1 MKKSKFLKKSLAM
14 LLALML
20 VVAMIPLS
28 ASAAAPVMRQ
38 VDVTAGGQVVQLVP
52 GEGANTLEGEIS
64 NLSQNITLTVLAGD
78 GNLVYYTN
86 KATSATSDTL
96 ATESQRGEW
105 EFTIFAADVAE
116 YEDENGDIVIDFSVA
131 DADKPATRI
140 DHTVVLTPVD
150 VETTTEIERFTINN
164 VNNQNVQLGE
174 TVIGA
179 EHIYFT
185 VPYDAAEI
193 DGAQFRI
200 RELEMASATATV
212 SFSHNGSLD
221 YYYTTEAATDK
232 IVTDGNPSIMIQDE
246 DVMTIT
252 NNGSTKKYTLH
263 ITPASGFTSFTTE
276 EGLDAVMFTDTGDIA
291 VLLPYGYSWGKD
303 TISVTPVFDLDYD
316 RATASWTSGTPI
328 TVDTDDVIVGG
339 DTGTTFETYLE
350 QKDRDEDENDAV
362 SWTFRK
368 NTEPL
373 NQSFNTFVRQIPAE
387 AKASTVEITYSENA
401 SREYNVYFFEPY
413 YNQAAEI
420 TELTI
425 GSETAVIDEANK
437 TIDIT
442 LPMGTD
448 VSDLNNGDSYVEVA
462 MVASNGATV
471 DIPMQNVSFTEPTPA
486 RARYAAFDTDDV
498 INATNSVQIRVVSED
513 GLTEEFY
520 TLNVSVSDEFVK
532 PALTD
537 ISIQSPD
544 GVTIDG
550 EITTDKNNINVV
562 NFEVPYEVYNRGELN
577 DWKLFYTKTIGSTIS
592 YEDADGDNE
601 ALPKS
606 GAEIGDAPYI
616 PDPNATELTATP
628 IDLHVSGQELSA
640 QATSYTIMITRA
652 AAQTTSTLSEFSLV
666 GVPDFANRNPDLHE
680 DTADVDSRFVYDAT
694 IKTEGDDEIIE
705 VKVPWSVYAQW
716 KLDETFE
723 ALATAAEGANAKVFF
738 VSGNGDLVLELNPD
752 GAPSVKDD
760 VRNQIVLNN
769 NWTLY
774 HGAKIIVMS
783 EQLWV
788 NLQNVDTN
796 GDGVGDTDIFVEEQN
811 APNDGMK
818 YLSMANWNTYS
829 TRSDMGNFTEY
840 TLEIVQDTAGTN
852 NELKDLKLVDG
863 TGWTAPLSII
873 TRGEAGRIEGSVPYA
888 LTSDI
893 TDRKTWNPV
902 YLEYN
907 TSPYAFVLGVENVN
921 DTEPSYIEYGTGTWP
936 NNVSRPWYDDNEDN
950 YKVPTSGTEK
960 NGVFVDMADYLAL
973 YDNNYDLALAH
984 YFTDG
989 NPFFLIDRNGDVYIY
1004 NGTDDGNNDP
1014 TDDVLT
1020 LNQALEENRIAV
1032 AAEDGTPY
1040 TQYVI
1045 DLDVDPANN
1054 GTEVTSFY
1062 FEEYP
1067 TRKGVID
1074 DTNKTITVTLPY
1086 GTEYTYLT
1094 PNYTVSEGAI
1104 VIIDDPELQGKPL
1117 FPGYTD
1123 VNFSTSRKMTVIAEN
1138 ESDSTEYTI
1147 RVQIEERFSDVAPG
1161 AWYYDNVMDAVA
1173 NEYVSGYPED
1183 GTFKPGNSVTRAE
1196 FASMIA
1202 KAMGYDDSLAGETRF
1217 KDVAADQWYAGAIT
1231 FCADN
1236 GIISGYD
1243 DGTFQPGKTISR
1255 QEVASILKNAFNLT
1269 GNSGEKFPD
1278 DSAIAGWAKE
1288 NVYAVKHSGLMKGY
1302 EEDGTFRPNGLMTRA
1317 EAASILMNANRAGLI
1332 K

>member
-64 NLSQNITLTVLAGD
+64 NLSQNIELTVLAGD

-263 ITPASGFTSFTTE
+263 ITPASGFTSFTTK

-291 VLLPYGYSWGKD
+291 VLLPYGYSWDKD
-303 TISVTPVFDLDYD
+303 TISVTPVFDLDHD

-328 TVDTDDVIVGG
+328 TVDTADVIVGG

-350 QKDRDEDENDAV
+350 QKDRDEDDAV

-448 VSDLNNGDSYVEVA
+448 VSDLNNGASYVDVD
-462 MVASNGATV
+462 MTASNGATV
-471 DIPMQNVSFTEPTPA
+471 DIPLQDVSFTEDTGA
-486 RARYAAFDTDDV
+486 RAQYAAFDTDDV

-592 YEDADGDNE
+592 YEAANGNNV

-606 GAEIGDAPYI
+606 GAEIENAPYI

-738 VSGNGDLVLELNPD
+738 VSGNGDWVVELNPD
-752 GAPSVKDD
+752 GAPSVKED

-774 HGAKIIVMS
+774 HGAKVIVMS

-788 NLQNVDTN
+788 NLQNADTN
-796 GDGVGDTDIFVEEQN
+796 NDGIGDTNLFTTEQN
-811 APNDGMK
+811 DPNKGLK
-818 YLSMANWNTYS
+818 YLSSQSWNTWS
-829 TRSDMGNFTEY
+829 AESDMGNFTEY

-921 DTEPSYIEYGTGTWP
+921 ATEPSYIDYSST
-936 NNVSRPWYDDNEDN
+936 SKPWYDDDAAN
-950 YKVPTSGTEK
+950 YQVPTSGTDK

-1104 VIIDDPELQGKPL
+1104 VTIDDPELQGKPL

-1123 VNFSTSRKMTVIAEN
+1123 VNFSTSRKMTVLAEN

-1147 RVQIEERFSDVAPG
+1147 RVQIEERFSDVSPDD
-1161 AWYYDNVMDAVA
+1161 WFYDNVMGAAA
-1173 NEYVSGYPED
+1173 NGYISGMGD
-1183 GTFKPGNSVTRAE
+1183 GTFNPKGATTRAQ

-1217 KDVAADQWYAGAIT
+1217 KDVPADQWYAGAIT
-1231 FCADN
+1231 YCFDN
-1236 GIISGYD
+1236 DIISGYD
-1243 DGTFQPGKTISR
+1243 DGTFQPDKTITR
-1255 QEVASILKNAFNLT
+1255 QEAASILKNAFNLT

-1288 NVYAVKHSGLMKGY
+1288 NVYAVKHSGLMKG
-1302 EEDGTFRPNGLMTRA
+1302 DADTGNFRPTSTIIRA

>member
-52 GEGANTLEGEIS
+52 GEGANTREGEIS
-64 NLSQNITLTVLAGD
+64 NLSQNITLTVLAGKD
-78 GNLVYYTN
+78 NVVYYTN
-86 KATSATSDTL
+86 KATSATSDTR
-96 ATESQRGEW
+96 ATPHANGTW
-105 EFTIFAADVAE
+105 TIEIGAADVAE
-116 YEDENGDIVIDFSVA
+116 YEDDNGDIVINFSVA

-164 VNNQNVQLGE
+164 VNNENVQLGE

-179 EHIYFT
+179 EDIYFT

-193 DGAQFRI
+193 DDAEFRI

-212 SFSHNGSLD
+212 TIENENLD
-221 YYYTTEAATDK
+221 YYYTTEANANK
-232 IVTDGNPSIMIQDE
+232 IVTDGVPNVSIHDGDI
-246 DVMTIT
+246 MTVE
-252 NNGSTKKYTLH
+252 NNGNVDTYEIH
-263 ITPASGFTSFTTE
+263 IDPAAGFTSFTTK

-291 VLLPYGYSWGKD
+291 VLLPYGYSWDKD

-328 TVDTDDVIVGG
+328 TVDTDDVI
-339 DTGTTFETYLE
+339 TSNTFETFLE
-350 QKDRDEDENDAV
+350 QETEWYNEDDDAADAR
-362 SWTFRK
+362 SWEFRK
-368 NTEPL
+368 NTDPL
-373 NQSFNTFVRQIPAE
+373 NKTFADFVRFNVDDSN
-387 AKASTVEITYSENA
+387 ASPVEITYSEDA
-401 SREYNVYFFEPY
+401 SRTYNVYFFEPY

-442 LPMGTD
+442 MPMGT
-448 VSDLNNGDSYVEVA
+448 N
-462 MVASNGATV
+462 VASLNAANVSTV
-471 DIPMQNVSFTEPTPA
+471 DVDLRASNNAQISVPMQSAVSIAEVGDGNNDRKSVVDYDMTG
-486 RARYAAFDTDDV
+486 V
-498 INATNSVQIRVVSED
+498 LNGTNSVQIRVISQD

-520 TLNVSVSDEFVK
+520 TLNVEVSDEFVK

-544 GVTIDG
+544 GSVSIDG
-550 EITTDKNNINVV
+550 KITTDKNNINVV
-562 NFEVPYEVYNRGELN
+562 NFEVPYEVYNRDQLN
-577 DWKLFYTKTIGSTIS
+577 GWKLFYTKTIGSTIS
-592 YEDADGDNE
+592 YEDIDGENV

-606 GAEIGDAPYI
+606 GAVIGTAPYV

-652 AAQTTSTLSEFSLV
+652 TAEKISTLEKFDLY
-666 GVPDFANRNPDLHE
+666 GVPDFTAADPDLK
-680 DTADVDSRFVYDAT
+680 DTADVGTRFQYAGTVDQDKQT
-694 IKTEGDDEIIE
+694 ID
-705 VKVPWSVYAQW
+705 VKIPWSVYAQW
-716 KLDETFE
+716 DANEFFTSILE
-723 ALATAAEGANAKVFF
+723 ATKTSEGEEANVKVYFRAYNSNWLIPLTEKGVNYATNVIKGGAKAVNAVTGTDKNWVLYDNAEIYVLSEQMWVDLVAAGDVYDFSEANNPEEGFIYYRATATPAGMRYWNQ
-738 VSGNGDLVLELNPD
+738 VSGGDNR
-752 GAPSVKDD
+752 G
-760 VRNQIVLNN
+760 
-769 NWTLY
+769 LY
-774 HGAKIIVMS
+774 TI
-783 EQLWV
+783 
-788 NLQNVDTN
+788 
-796 GDGVGDTDIFVEEQN
+796 
-811 APNDGMK
+811 
-818 YLSMANWNTYS
+818 
-829 TRSDMGNFTEY
+829 Y
-840 TLEIVQDTAGTN
+840 TLDIIQDDPKTD
-852 NELKDLKLVDG
+852 NELKDLRLVDG
-863 TGWTAPLSII
+863 TGWTAPLTID
-873 TRGEAGRIEGSVPYA
+873 TRSGAGRIEGEIPYA

-893 TDRKTWNPV
+893 HDSKTWNPV

-907 TSPYAFVLGVENVN
+907 TSPYAFVLGVDDANQPEVAVDDNGIP
-921 DTEPSYIEYGTGTWP
+921 TAGTG
-936 NNVSRPWYDDNEDN
+936 R
-950 YKVPTSGTEK
+950 
-960 NGVFVDMADYLAL
+960 NGVFIDMADYLAL
-973 YDNNYDLALAH
+973 YDNNYDLAVAR

-989 NPFFLIDRNGDVYIY
+989 NPYFLIDRNGDVYIY
-1004 NGTDDGNNDP
+1004 NNGI
-1014 TDDVLT
+1014 
-1020 LNQALEENRIAV
+1020 ENPVEMNMLAV
-1032 AAEDGTPY
+1032 SSEAPKSEQGKY
-1040 TQYVI
+1040 QKYVI
-1045 DLDVDPANN
+1045 DLDVKAANN

-1104 VIIDDPELQGKPL
+1104 VTIDDPELQGKPL

-1147 RVQIEERFSDVAPG
+1147 RVQIEEQFSDVSPDD
-1161 AWYYDNVMDAVA
+1161 WFYDNVMDAAA
-1173 NEYVSGYPED
+1173 NGYVSGMGD
-1183 GTFKPGNSVTRAE
+1183 GTFNPKGATTRAQ

-1217 KDVAADQWYAGAIT
+1217 KDVPADQWYAGAIT
-1231 FCADN
+1231 YCFDN
-1236 GIISGYD
+1236 DIISGYD
-1243 DGTFQPGKTISR
+1243 DGTFQPDKTITR
-1255 QEVASILKNAFNLT
+1255 QEAASILKNAFNLT

-1288 NVYAVKHSGLMKGY
+1288 NVYAVKHSGLMKG
-1302 EEDGTFRPNGLMTRA
+1302 DADTGNFRPTSTIIRA

>member
-1 MKKSKFLKKSLAM
+1 M
-14 LLALML
+14 
-20 VVAMIPLS
+20 
-28 ASAAAPVMRQ
+28 
-38 VDVTAGGQVVQLVP
+38 
-52 GEGANTLEGEIS
+52 
-64 NLSQNITLTVLAGD
+64 
-78 GNLVYYTN
+78 
-86 KATSATSDTL
+86 DT
-96 ATESQRGEW
+96 
-105 EFTIFAADVAE
+105 
-116 YEDENGDIVIDFSVA
+116 
-131 DADKPATRI
+131 P
-140 DHTVVLTPVD
+140 
-150 VETTTEIERFTINN
+150 
-164 VNNQNVQLGE
+164 
-174 TVIGA
+174 
-179 EHIYFT
+179 
-185 VPYDAAEI
+185 
-193 DGAQFRI
+193 
-200 RELEMASATATV
+200 
-212 SFSHNGSLD
+212 
-221 YYYTTEAATDK
+221 
-232 IVTDGNPSIMIQDE
+232 
-246 DVMTIT
+246 
-252 NNGSTKKYTLH
+252 
-263 ITPASGFTSFTTE
+263 
-276 EGLDAVMFTDTGDIA
+276 
-291 VLLPYGYSWGKD
+291 
-303 TISVTPVFDLDYD
+303 
-316 RATASWTSGTPI
+316 
-328 TVDTDDVIVGG
+328 DVI
-339 DTGTTFETYLE
+339 TSNTFETFLE
-350 QKDRDEDENDAV
+350 QETEWYNKNNDAADAR
-362 SWTFRK
+362 SWEFRK
-368 NTEPL
+368 NTDPL
-373 NQSFNTFVRQIPAE
+373 NKTFADFVRYNVDAS
-387 AKASTVEITYSENA
+387 KASQVEITYSENA
-401 SREYNVYFFEPY
+401 SRTYNVYFFEPY
-413 YNQAAEI
+413 KNQAAEI

-442 LPMGTD
+442 LPMGT
-448 VSDLNNGDSYVEVA
+448 N
-462 MVASNGATV
+462 VASLNAANVSTV
-471 DIPMQNVSFTEPTPA
+471 DVDLRASNNAQISVPMQSAVSIAEVGDGNNDRKSVVDYDMTG
-486 RARYAAFDTDDV
+486 V
-498 INATNSVQIRVVSED
+498 LNGTNSVQIRVISQD

-520 TLNVSVSDEFVK
+520 TLNVEVSDEFVK

-544 GVTIDG
+544 GSVSIDG

-592 YEDADGDNE
+592 YEDADGDNV

-606 GAEIGDAPYI
+606 GAVIGTAPYV

-628 IDLHVSGQELSA
+628 IDLHVAGQELSA

-666 GVPDFANRNPDLHE
+666 GVPDFANYDDDAAGNDYH
-680 DTADVDSRFVYDAT
+680 DTADIDGRFVYDAT

-716 KLDETFE
+716 ELDETFE

-738 VSGNGDLVLELNPD
+738 VSGNGQHIVELDPD

-760 VRNQIVLNN
+760 VGNQIVQNN

-788 NLQNVDTN
+788 NLQNADTDNN
-796 GDGVGDTDIFVEEQN
+796 GIGDT
-811 APNDGMK
+811 
-818 YLSMANWNTYS
+818 YLYDNPPASELKWMGIAKWNTWS
-829 TRSDMGNFTEY
+829 AESDMGNFTEY
-840 TLEIVQDTAGTN
+840 KLEIVQDTAGTN

-893 TDRKTWNPV
+893 TDPKTWNPV

-907 TSPYAFVLGVENVN
+907 TSPYAFVLGVEDVN
-921 DTEPSYIEYGTGTWP
+921 DTEPSYIEYGTWP
-936 NNVSRPWYDDNEDN
+936 NNMSRPWFDDNEDN
-950 YKVPTSGTEK
+950 YKVPTSGTDK

-1004 NGTDDGNNDP
+1004 NGMDDNNDDP

-1067 TRKGVID
+1067 TRNGVID

-1147 RVQIEERFSDVAPG
+1147 RVQIEEQFSDVSPDD
-1161 AWYYDNVMDAVA
+1161 WFYDNVMGAAA
-1173 NEYVSGYPED
+1173 NGYISGMGD
-1183 GTFKPGNSVTRAE
+1183 GTFNPKGATTRAQ

-1217 KDVAADQWYAGAIT
+1217 KDVPADQWYAGAIT
-1231 FCADN
+1231 YCFDN
-1236 GIISGYD
+1236 DIISGYD
-1243 DGTFQPGKTISR
+1243 DGTFQPDKTITR
-1255 QEVASILKNAFNLT
+1255 QEAASILKNAFNLT

-1288 NVYAVKHSGLMKGY
+1288 NVYAVKHSGLMKG
-1302 EEDGTFRPNGLMTRA
+1302 DADTGNFRPTSTIIRA

>member
-263 ITPASGFTSFTTE
+263 ITPASGFTSFTTK

-448 VSDLNNGDSYVEVA
+448 VSDLNNGASYVEVA
-462 MVASNGATV
+462 MVASNGASV
-471 DIPMQNVSFTEPTPA
+471 DIPMQDVSFTETTDP
-486 RARYAAFDTDDV
+486 RARYAEFDTTASE

-544 GVTIDG
+544 GSVTIDG

-592 YEDADGDNE
+592 YEDADGNNE

-606 GAEIGDAPYI
+606 GAEIGIAPYI

-628 IDLHVSGQELSA
+628 IDLHVAGQELSA

-738 VSGNGDLVLELNPD
+738 VSGNGDLVVELNPD

-760 VRNQIVLNN
+760 VRNLIVLDN

-774 HGAKIIVMS
+774 HGAKVIVMS

-788 NLQNVDTN
+788 NLQNADTN
-796 GDGVGDTDIFVEEQN
+796 NDGIGDTNLFTTEQN
-811 APNDGMK
+811 DPNKGLK
-818 YLSMANWNTYS
+818 YLSSQSWNTWS
-829 TRSDMGNFTEY
+829 AESDMGNFTEY

-893 TDRKTWNPV
+893 DDPKTWNPV

-907 TSPYAFVLGVENVN
+907 TSPYAFVLGVEDVN
-921 DTEPSYIEYGTGTWP
+921 DTEPSYIEYGTWP
-936 NNVSRPWYDDNEDN
+936 NKMSRPWFDDNEDN
-950 YKVPTSGTEK
+950 YKVPTSGTDK

-1004 NGTDDGNNDP
+1004 NGMDDNNDDP

-1067 TRKGVID
+1067 TRNGVID

-1104 VIIDDPELQGKPL
+1104 VTIDDPELQGKPL

-1123 VNFSTSRKMTVIAEN
+1123 VNFSTSRKMTVLAEN

-1147 RVQIEERFSDVAPG
+1147 RVQIEERFSDVSPDD
-1161 AWYYDNVMDAVA
+1161 WFYDNVMGAAA
-1173 NEYVSGYPED
+1173 NGYISGMGD
-1183 GTFKPGNSVTRAE
+1183 GTFNPKGATTRAQ

-1217 KDVAADQWYAGAIT
+1217 KDVPADQWYAGAIT
-1231 FCADN
+1231 YCFDN
-1236 GIISGYD
+1236 DIISGYD
-1243 DGTFQPGKTISR
+1243 DGTFQPDKTITR
-1255 QEVASILKNAFNLT
+1255 QEAASILKNAFNLT

-1288 NVYAVKHSGLMKGY
+1288 NVYAVKHSGLMKG
-1302 EEDGTFRPNGLMTRA
+1302 DADTGNFRPTSTIIRA

>member
-64 NLSQNITLTVLAGD
+64 NLSQNIELTVLAGD

-140 DHTVVLTPVD
+140 DHTVILTPVD

-179 EHIYFT
+179 EDIYFT

-193 DGAQFRI
+193 NGAQFRI

-212 SFSHNGSLD
+212 SFSRNGSLD

-263 ITPASGFTSFTTE
+263 ITPASGFTSFTTK

-291 VLLPYGYSWGKD
+291 VLLPYGYSWDKA

-316 RATASWTSGTPI
+316 SATATWTSGTPI
-328 TVDTDDVIVGG
+328 TVDTLDVI
-339 DTGTTFETYLE
+339 TSNTFETFLE
-350 QKDRDEDENDAV
+350 QETEWYNKDNDAADAR
-362 SWTFRK
+362 SWEFRK
-368 NTEPL
+368 NTDPL
-373 NQSFNTFVRQIPAE
+373 NKTFADFVRYNVDAS
-387 AKASTVEITYSENA
+387 KASQVEITYSENA
-401 SREYNVYFFEPY
+401 SRTYNVYFFEPY
-413 YNQAAEI
+413 KNQAAEI

-448 VSDLNNGDSYVEVA
+448 VSDLNNGASYVDVA

-471 DIPMQNVSFTEPTPA
+471 DIPMQNVSFTETTDP
-486 RARYAAFDTDDV
+486 RAQYAKFDTDSG

-592 YEDADGDNE
+592 YEDVNGNNE

-606 GAEIGDAPYI
+606 GAEIGNAPYI

-716 KLDETFE
+716 ELDETFE

-738 VSGNGDLVLELNPD
+738 VSGNGDWVVELNPD

-760 VRNQIVLNN
+760 VGNQIVLNN

-774 HGAKIIVMS
+774 HGAKVIVMS

-788 NLQNVDTN
+788 NLQNADTN
-796 GDGVGDTDIFVEEQN
+796 NDGIGDTNLFTTEQN
-811 APNDGMK
+811 DPNKGLK
-818 YLSMANWNTYS
+818 YLSSQSWNTWS
-829 TRSDMGNFTEY
+829 AESDMGNFTEY
-840 TLEIVQDTAGTN
+840 TLEIVQDTAGSE
-852 NELKDLKLVDG
+852 NELSDLRLVDG

-893 TDRKTWNPV
+893 DDPKTWNPV

-907 TSPYAFVLGVENVN
+907 TSPYAFVLGVEDV
-921 DTEPSYIEYGTGTWP
+921 DATEPSYIEYGTWP
-936 NNVSRPWYDDNEDN
+936 NNMSRPWYDDNEDN
-950 YKVPTSGTEK
+950 YKVPTSGTDK

-973 YDNNYDLALAH
+973 YDNNYDLALGH

-1004 NGTDDGNNDP
+1004 NGMDDNNDDP

-1067 TRKGVID
+1067 TRNGVID

-1161 AWYYDNVMDAVA
+1161 AWYYDNVMDAAA
-1173 NEYVSGYPED
+1173 NEYVSGYED

>member
-64 NLSQNITLTVLAGD
+64 NLSQDIELTVLAGT
-78 GNLVYYTN
+78 GNVVYYTN
-86 KATSATSDTL
+86 KATSATSDTR
-96 ATESQRGEW
+96 ATANANGTW
-105 EFTIFAADVAE
+105 TIEIDTADVAE
-116 YEDENGDIVIDFSVA
+116 YEDDNGDIVINFSVA

-179 EHIYFT
+179 EDIYFT

-193 DGAQFRI
+193 AGAQFRI

-212 SFSHNGSLD
+212 SFSRGDSVD
-221 YYYTTEAATDK
+221 YYYTTEATTNK
-232 IVTDGNPSIMIQDE
+232 IVTDGNPVVNIQDG

-252 NNGSTKKYTLH
+252 NNGSTKEYTLH

-291 VLLPYGYSWGKD
+291 VLLPYGYSWDKD

-328 TVDTDDVIVGG
+328 TVDTDDVI
-339 DTGTTFETYLE
+339 TSSTFETFLE
-350 QKDRDEDENDAV
+350 QETEWYNKDDDAADAR
-362 SWTFRK
+362 SWEFRK
-368 NTEPL
+368 NTDPL
-373 NQSFNTFVRQIPAE
+373 NKTFADFVRYSVDAR
-387 AKASTVEITYSENA
+387 KASPVEITYSEKA
-401 SREYNVYFFEPY
+401 SRTYNVYFFEPFE
-413 YNQAAEI
+413 NQAAEI

-448 VSDLNNGDSYVEVA
+448 VSDLNNGASYVDVD

-471 DIPMQNVSFTEPTPA
+471 DIPMQNVSFTETTDP
-486 RARYAAFDTDDV
+486 RARYAEFDTASG

-592 YEDADGDNE
+592 YEDNGNNV

-606 GAEIGDAPYI
+606 GAEIGNAPYI

-666 GVPDFANRNPDLHE
+666 GVPDFANYDDDAAGNDYH
-680 DTADVDSRFVYDAT
+680 DTADIDGRFVYDAT

-716 KLDETFE
+716 ELDETFE

-738 VSGNGDLVLELNPD
+738 VSGNGQHIVELDPD

-760 VRNQIVLNN
+760 VGNQIVQNN

-788 NLQNVDTN
+788 NLQNADTDNN
-796 GDGVGDTDIFVEEQN
+796 GIGDT
-811 APNDGMK
+811 
-818 YLSMANWNTYS
+818 YLYDNPPASELKWMGIAKWNTWS
-829 TRSDMGNFTEY
+829 AESDMGNFTEY
-840 TLEIVQDTAGTN
+840 KLEIVQDTAGTN

-893 TDRKTWNPV
+893 TDPKTWNPV

-907 TSPYAFVLGVENVN
+907 TSPYAFVLGVEDVN
-921 DTEPSYIEYGTGTWP
+921 DTEPSYIEYGTWP
-936 NNVSRPWYDDNEDN
+936 NNMSRPWFDDNEDN
-950 YKVPTSGTEK
+950 YKVPTSGTDK

-1004 NGTDDGNNDP
+1004 NGMDDNNDDP

-1067 TRKGVID
+1067 TRNGVID

-1161 AWYYDNVMDAVA
+1161 AWYYDNVMDAAA
-1173 NEYVSGYPED
+1173 NGYVSGYGD
-1183 GTFKPGNSVTRAE
+1183 GTFGPTRSITRAE
-1196 FASMIA
+1196 FAAMIA

-1217 KDVAADQWYAGAIT
+1217 KDVPADQWYAGVIT
-1231 FCADN
+1231 YCFDN
-1236 GIISGYD
+1236 DIISGYD
-1243 DGTFQPGKTISR
+1243 DGTFQPEKTITR
-1255 QEVASILKNAFNLT
+1255 QEAASILKNAFNLT

-1288 NVYAVKHSGLMKGY
+1288 NVYAVKHSGLMKGDA
-1302 EEDGTFRPNGLMTRA
+1302 DGNFRPTDTMTRA
-1317 EAASILMNANRAGLI
+1317 EAASIFMNANRAGLI

>member
-52 GEGANTLEGEIS
+52 GEGANTREGEIS
-64 NLSQNITLTVLAGD
+64 NLSQNITLTVLAGKD
-78 GNLVYYTN
+78 NVVYYTN
-86 KATSATSDTL
+86 KATSATSDTR
-96 ATESQRGEW
+96 ATPHANGTW
-105 EFTIFAADVAE
+105 TIEIGAADVAE
-116 YEDENGDIVIDFSVA
+116 YEDDNGDIVINFSVA

-164 VNNQNVQLGE
+164 VNNENVQLGE

-179 EHIYFT
+179 EDIYFT

-193 DGAQFRI
+193 DDAEFRI

-212 SFSHNGSLD
+212 TIENENLD
-221 YYYTTEAATDK
+221 YYYTTEANANK
-232 IVTDGNPSIMIQDE
+232 IVTDGVPNVSIHDGDI
-246 DVMTIT
+246 MTVE
-252 NNGSTKKYTLH
+252 NNGNVDTYEIH
-263 ITPASGFTSFTTE
+263 IDPAAGFTSFTTK

-328 TVDTDDVIVGG
+328 TVATDDVI
-339 DTGTTFETYLE
+339 TSNTFETFLE
-350 QKDRDEDENDAV
+350 QETEWYNKDNDAADAR
-362 SWTFRK
+362 SWEFRK
-368 NTEPL
+368 NTDPL
-373 NQSFNTFVRQIPAE
+373 NKTFADFVRYNVA
-387 AKASTVEITYSENA
+387 ASNASPVEITYSEDA
-401 SREYNVYFFEPY
+401 SRTYNVYFFEPY
-413 YNQAAEI
+413 KNQAAEI

-448 VSDLNNGDSYVEVA
+448 VSDLNNGASYVEVA
-462 MVASNGATV
+462 MVASNGASV
-471 DIPMQNVSFTEPTPA
+471 DIPMQDVSFTETTDP
-486 RARYAAFDTDDV
+486 RARYAEFDTTASE

-513 GLTEEFY
+513 RLTEEFY

-550 EITTDKNNINVV
+550 KITTDKNNINVV
-562 NFEVPYEVYNRGELN
+562 NFEVPYEVYDRGELN

-592 YEDADGDNE
+592 YEDADGDNV

-606 GAEIGDAPYI
+606 GAVIGTAPYV

-628 IDLHVSGQELSA
+628 IDLHVAGQELSA

-652 AAQTTSTLSEFSLV
+652 TAEKISTLEKFDLY
-666 GVPDFANRNPDLHE
+666 GVPDFTAADPDLK
-680 DTADVDSRFVYDAT
+680 DTADVGTRFQYAGTVDQDKQT
-694 IKTEGDDEIIE
+694 VE

-716 KLDETFE
+716 DANEFFNVIAE
-723 ALATAAEGANAKVFF
+723 ATKNEDGESSNARIFLK
-738 VSGNGDLVLELNPD
+738 SGNIDQQHGGGVYTAVINAGNDGETEVIKGGASDSNVDSYDADELWRLYD
-752 GAPSVKDD
+752 GAEV
-760 VRNQIVLNN
+760 
-769 NWTLY
+769 
-774 HGAKIIVMS
+774 IVMS
-783 EQLWV
+783 EELWV
-788 NLQNVDTN
+788 NLKEA
-796 GDGVGDTDIFVEEQN
+796 GLF
-811 APNDGMK
+811 
-818 YLSMANWNTYS
+818 
-829 TRSDMGNFTEY
+829 
-840 TLEIVQDTAGTN
+840 DTAGKDHPHAGYDYITFN
-852 NELKDLKLVDG
+852 EFYQFIQQNEENAGNYTTYTLNIEQDDPKTDNELKDLRLVDG
-863 TGWTAPLSII
+863 TGWTAPLTID
-873 TRGEAGRIEGSVPYA
+873 TRSGAARIEGSIPYA

-907 TSPYAFVLGVENVN
+907 TSPYAFVLGVDRAGQTQVEV
-921 DTEPSYIEYGTGTWP
+921 
-936 NNVSRPWYDDNEDN
+936 DDNGI
-950 YKVPTSGTEK
+950 PTAGEGR
-960 NGVFVDMADYLAL
+960 NGVFIDMADYLAL
-973 YDNNYDLALAH
+973 YDNNYDLAVAR

-989 NPFFLIDRNGDVYIY
+989 NPYFLIDRNGDVHIY
-1004 NGTDDGNNDP
+1004 NNDTETP
-1014 TDDVLT
+1014 VEMNML
-1020 LNQALEENRIAV
+1020 AV
-1032 AAEDGTPY
+1032 SSEAPKSEKGKY
-1040 TQYVI
+1040 QKYVI
-1045 DLDVDPANN
+1045 DLDVKAANN

-1062 FEEYP
+1062 FKEYP
-1067 TRKGVID
+1067 TRNGVID

-1094 PNYTVSEGAI
+1094 PNYTVSEGA
-1104 VIIDDPELQGKPL
+1104 VVTIDDPELQGKPL

-1123 VNFSTSRKMTVIAEN
+1123 VNFSTSRKMTVLAEN

-1147 RVQIEERFSDVAPG
+1147 RVQIEEQFSDVAPG
-1161 AWYYDNVMDAVA
+1161 AWYYDNVMDAAA
-1173 NEYVSGYPED
+1173 NGYVSGMGD
-1183 GTFKPGNSVTRAE
+1183 GTFNPKGATTRAQ

-1217 KDVAADQWYAGAIT
+1217 KDVPADQWYAGAIT
-1231 FCADN
+1231 YCFDN
-1236 GIISGYD
+1236 DIISGYD
-1243 DGTFQPGKTISR
+1243 DGTFQPDKTITR
-1255 QEVASILKNAFNLT
+1255 QEAASILKNAFNLT

-1288 NVYAVKHSGLMKGY
+1288 NVYAVKHSGLMKG
-1302 EEDGTFRPNGLMTRA
+1302 DADTGNFRPTSTIIRA

>member
-1 MKKSKFLKKSLAM
+1 M
-14 LLALML
+14 
-20 VVAMIPLS
+20 
-28 ASAAAPVMRQ
+28 
-38 VDVTAGGQVVQLVP
+38 
-52 GEGANTLEGEIS
+52 
-64 NLSQNITLTVLAGD
+64 
-78 GNLVYYTN
+78 
-86 KATSATSDTL
+86 
-96 ATESQRGEW
+96 
-105 EFTIFAADVAE
+105 
-116 YEDENGDIVIDFSVA
+116 
-131 DADKPATRI
+131 
-140 DHTVVLTPVD
+140 
-150 VETTTEIERFTINN
+150 
-164 VNNQNVQLGE
+164 
-174 TVIGA
+174 
-179 EHIYFT
+179 
-185 VPYDAAEI
+185 
-193 DGAQFRI
+193 
-200 RELEMASATATV
+200 
-212 SFSHNGSLD
+212 
-221 YYYTTEAATDK
+221 
-232 IVTDGNPSIMIQDE
+232 
-246 DVMTIT
+246 
-252 NNGSTKKYTLH
+252 
-263 ITPASGFTSFTTE
+263 
-276 EGLDAVMFTDTGDIA
+276 
-291 VLLPYGYSWGKD
+291 
-303 TISVTPVFDLDYD
+303 
-316 RATASWTSGTPI
+316 
-328 TVDTDDVIVGG
+328 
-339 DTGTTFETYLE
+339 
-350 QKDRDEDENDAV
+350 
-362 SWTFRK
+362 
-368 NTEPL
+368 
-373 NQSFNTFVRQIPAE
+373 
-387 AKASTVEITYSENA
+387 
-401 SREYNVYFFEPY
+401 
-413 YNQAAEI
+413 
-420 TELTI
+420 
-425 GSETAVIDEANK
+425 IDEANK

-448 VSDLNNGDSYVEVA
+448 VSDLNNGASYVDVD
-462 MVASNGATV
+462 MTASNGATV
-471 DIPMQNVSFTEPTPA
+471 DIPLQDVSFTEDTGA
-486 RARYAAFDTDDV
+486 RAQYAAFDTDDV

-592 YEDADGDNE
+592 YEDADGDNV

-616 PDPNATELTATP
+616 PNPNATELTATP
-628 IDLHVSGQELSA
+628 IDLHVAGQELSA

-716 KLDETFE
+716 KLNETFE

-738 VSGNGDLVLELNPD
+738 VSGNGDWVVELNPD

-788 NLQNVDTN
+788 NLQNADTN
-796 GDGVGDTDIFVEEQN
+796 NDGIGDTNLFTTEQN
-811 APNDGMK
+811 DPNKGLK
-818 YLSMANWNTYS
+818 YLSSQSWNTWS
-829 TRSDMGNFTEY
+829 AESDMGNFTEY

-907 TSPYAFVLGVENVN
+907 TSPYAFVLGVEDVN

-1014 TDDVLT
+1014 TDDVLL
-1020 LNQALEENRIAV
+1020 LN
-1032 AAEDGTPY
+1032 
-1040 TQYVI
+1040 
-1045 DLDVDPANN
+1045 
-1054 GTEVTSFY
+1054 
-1062 FEEYP
+1062 
-1067 TRKGVID
+1067 
-1074 DTNKTITVTLPY
+1074 
-1086 GTEYTYLT
+1086 
-1094 PNYTVSEGAI
+1094 
-1104 VIIDDPELQGKPL
+1104 
-1117 FPGYTD
+1117 PG
-1123 VNFSTSRKMTVIAEN
+1123 
-1138 ESDSTEYTI
+1138 
-1147 RVQIEERFSDVAPG
+1147 
-1161 AWYYDNVMDAVA
+1161 
-1173 NEYVSGYPED
+1173 SGREPHC
-1183 GTFKPGNSVTRAE
+1183 G
-1196 FASMIA
+1196 
-1202 KAMGYDDSLAGETRF
+1202 
-1217 KDVAADQWYAGAIT
+1217 
-1231 FCADN
+1231 CC
-1236 GIISGYD
+1236 
-1243 DGTFQPGKTISR
+1243 
-1255 QEVASILKNAFNLT
+1255 
-1269 GNSGEKFPD
+1269 
-1278 DSAIAGWAKE
+1278 
-1288 NVYAVKHSGLMKGY
+1288 
-1302 EEDGTFRPNGLMTRA
+1302 
-1317 EAASILMNANRAGLI
+1317 
-1332 K
+1332 

>member
-28 ASAAAPVMRQ
+28 ASAATPVMRQ

-64 NLSQNITLTVLAGD
+64 NLSQNITLTVLAGKD
-78 GNLVYYTN
+78 NVVYYTN
-86 KATSATSDTL
+86 KATSATSDTR
-96 ATESQRGEW
+96 ATASANGTW
-105 EFTIFAADVAE
+105 TIEIGAADVAE
-116 YEDENGDIVIDFSVA
+116 YEDDNGDIVIDFSVA

-140 DHTVVLTPVD
+140 DHTVILTPVD

-179 EHIYFT
+179 EDIYFT

-193 DGAQFRI
+193 DGAEFRI

-212 SFSHNGSLD
+212 SFSRNGSLD

-232 IVTDGNPSIMIQDE
+232 IVTDGNPVVNIQDGDE
-246 DVMTIT
+246 MTIT
-252 NNGSTKKYTLH
+252 NNSSTKKYTLH
-263 ITPASGFTSFTTE
+263 ITPASGFTSFTTK

-291 VLLPYGYSWGKD
+291 VLLPYGYSWDKD
-303 TISVTPVFDLDYD
+303 TISVTPVFDLDHE
-316 RATASWTSGTPI
+316 RATATWTSGTPI
-328 TVDTDDVIVGG
+328 TVDTDDVI
-339 DTGTTFETYLE
+339 TSSTFETFLE
-350 QKDRDEDENDAV
+350 QETEWYNKNDDAADAR
-362 SWTFRK
+362 SWEFRK
-368 NTEPL
+368 NTDPL
-373 NQSFNTFVRQIPAE
+373 NKTFADFVRYSVDAR
-387 AKASTVEITYSENA
+387 KASQVEITYSENA
-401 SREYNVYFFEPY
+401 SRTYNVYFFEPFE
-413 YNQAAEI
+413 NQAAEI

-448 VSDLNNGDSYVEVA
+448 VSDLNNGASYVNVD

-471 DIPMQNVSFTEPTPA
+471 DIPMQNVSFTESTPA
-486 RARYAAFDTDDV
+486 RARYAAFDTASR

-592 YEDADGDNE
+592 YEDADGDNV

-628 IDLHVSGQELSA
+628 IDLHVAGQELSA

-666 GVPDFANRNPDLHE
+666 GVPDFANYDDDAAGNDYH
-680 DTADVDSRFVYDAT
+680 DTADIDGRFVYDAT

-716 KLDETFE
+716 ELDETFE

-738 VSGNGDLVLELNPD
+738 VSGNGDWVVELDPD

-760 VRNQIVLNN
+760 VGNSIVTTN

-788 NLQNVDTN
+788 NLQNADTDNN
-796 GDGVGDTDIFVEEQN
+796 GIGDTYLYDNPPASELKWMGIGKWN
-811 APNDGMK
+811 AW
-818 YLSMANWNTYS
+818 SAE
-829 TRSDMGNFTEY
+829 SDMGNFTEY

-893 TDRKTWNPV
+893 RNPKTWNPV

-907 TSPYAFVLGVENVN
+907 TSPYAFVLGVEDVN
-921 DTEPSYIEYGTGTWP
+921 YTEPSYIEYGTWP
-936 NNVSRPWYDDNEDN
+936 NNMSRPWFDDNEDN
-950 YKVPTSGTEK
+950 YKVPTSGTDK

-1004 NGTDDGNNDP
+1004 NGTNDGNNDP

-1104 VIIDDPELQGKPL
+1104 VTIDDPELQGKPL

-1147 RVQIEERFSDVAPG
+1147 RVEIEAQFSDVKPSDWFYG
-1161 AWYYDNVMDAVA
+1161 NVMDAAA
-1173 NEYVSGYPED
+1173 NGYVSGMGD
-1183 GTFKPGNSVTRAE
+1183 GTFNPKGATTRAQ

-1217 KDVAADQWYAGAIT
+1217 KDVPADQWYAGAIT
-1231 FCADN
+1231 YCFDN
-1236 GIISGYD
+1236 DIISGYD
-1243 DGTFQPGKTISR
+1243 DGTFQPEKTITR
-1255 QEVASILKNAFNLT
+1255 QEAASILKNAFNLT

-1288 NVYAVKHSGLMKGY
+1288 NVYAVKHSGLMKG
-1302 EEDGTFRPNGLMTRA
+1302 DADTGNFRPTSTIIRA

>member
-64 NLSQNITLTVLAGD
+64 NLSQDITLTVLAGT
-78 GNLVYYTN
+78 GNVVYYTN
-86 KATSATSDTL
+86 KATSATSDTR
-96 ATESQRGEW
+96 ARDNNDGTW
-105 EFTIFAADVAE
+105 TIEIVAADVAE
-116 YEDENGDIVIDFSVA
+116 YEDDNGDIVINFSVA

-140 DHTVVLTPVD
+140 DYTVALTPVD

-179 EHIYFT
+179 EDIYFT

-212 SFSHNGSLD
+212 SFSRGDSVD
-221 YYYTTEAATDK
+221 YYYTTEATTNK
-232 IVTDGNPSIMIQDE
+232 IVTDGNPVVNIQDG

-252 NNGSTKKYTLH
+252 NNNNTKEYTLH
-263 ITPASGFTSFTTE
+263 ITPASGFTSFTTK

-291 VLLPYGYSWGKD
+291 VLLPYGYSWDKA

-316 RATASWTSGTPI
+316 SATATWTSGTPI
-328 TVDTDDVIVGG
+328 TVDTPDVI
-339 DTGTTFETYLE
+339 TSNTFETFLE
-350 QKDRDEDENDAV
+350 QETEWYNKDNDAADAR
-362 SWTFRK
+362 SWEFRK
-368 NTEPL
+368 NTDPL
-373 NQSFNTFVRQIPAE
+373 NKTFADFVRYDVDAL
-387 AKASTVEITYSENA
+387 KASQVKITYSENA
-401 SREYNVYFFEPY
+401 SRTYNVYFFEPY
-413 YNQAAEI
+413 KNQAAEI

-448 VSDLNNGDSYVEVA
+448 VSDLNNGASYVNVD

-471 DIPMQNVSFTEPTPA
+471 DIPMQNVSFTESTPA
-486 RARYAAFDTDDV
+486 RDRYAAFDTASR

-577 DWKLFYTKTIGSTIS
+577 NWKLFYTKTIGSTIS

-616 PDPNATELTATP
+616 PNPNATELTATP
-628 IDLHVSGQELSA
+628 IDLHVAGQELSA

-716 KLDETFE
+716 KLNETFE

-738 VSGNGDLVLELNPD
+738 VSGNGDWVVELDPD
-752 GAPSVKDD
+752 GAPSVKNDAAT
-760 VRNQIVLNN
+760 NQIVQDS

-788 NLQNVDTN
+788 NLQNADTN
-796 GDGVGDTDIFVEEQN
+796 NDGIGDT
-811 APNDGMK
+811 
-818 YLSMANWNTYS
+818 YLYDNLPDSELKWMAIGKWNTWS
-829 TRSDMGNFTEY
+829 AESDMGNFTEY
-840 TLEIVQDTAGTN
+840 KLEIVQDTAGTN

-907 TSPYAFVLGVENVN
+907 TSPYAFVLGVEDVN
-921 DTEPSYIEYGTGTWP
+921 DTEPSYIEYGTWP

-950 YKVPTSGTEK
+950 YKVPTSGTDK

-1004 NGTDDGNNDP
+1004 NGSDRNNNDP
-1014 TDDVLT
+1014 TDDVLL

-1104 VIIDDPELQGKPL
+1104 VTIDDPELQGKPL

-1123 VNFSTSRKMTVIAEN
+1123 VNFSTSRKMTVLAEN

-1161 AWYYDNVMDAVA
+1161 AWYYDNVMDAAA
-1173 NEYVSGYPED
+1173 NEYVSGYED

-1288 NVYAVKHSGLMKGY
+1288 NVYAVKHSGLMKG
-1302 EEDGTFRPNGLMTRA
+1302 DADTGNFRPTSTIIRA

>member
-263 ITPASGFTSFTTE
+263 ITPASGFTSFTTK

-291 VLLPYGYSWGKD
+291 VLLPYGYSWDKD
-303 TISVTPVFDLDYD
+303 TISVTPVFDLDHD

-328 TVDTDDVIVGG
+328 TVDTADVIVGG

-350 QKDRDEDENDAV
+350 QKDRDENDAV

-387 AKASTVEITYSENA
+387 AKASTVEITYSEKA
-401 SREYNVYFFEPY
+401 SRTYNVYFFEPY
-413 YNQAAEI
+413 KNQAAEI

-448 VSDLNNGDSYVEVA
+448 VSDLNNGATHVEVD
-462 MVASNGATV
+462 MTASNGAEVT
-471 DIPMQNVSFTEPTPA
+471 IPMQDIEFTENTAA
-486 RARYAAFDTDDV
+486 RTRYAEDFTTTSA

-513 GLTEEFY
+513 GLTENFY
-520 TLNVSVSDEFVK
+520 TLNVEVANEFVK

-537 ISIQSPD
+537 MSLRSPD
-544 GVTIDG
+544 GINYDG
-550 EITTDKNNINVV
+550 EITTDKGINVIK
-562 NFEVPYEVYNRGELN
+562 FSVPYEVYDNTRLAGWN
-577 DWKLFYTKTIGSTIS
+577 LFYTKTVGSTITFDDS
-592 YEDADGDNE
+592 GVAT
-601 ALPKS
+601 AMPKS
-606 GAEIGDAPYI
+606 GAELNGGEVYLPAIDGQTRA
-616 PDPNATELTATP
+616 AVAL
-628 IDLHVSGQELSA
+628 DLHVSGDELSA
-640 QATSYTIMITRA
+640 MATSYYIEIVRENGK
-652 AAQTTSTLSEFSLV
+652 QESTLSEFALY
-666 GVPDFANRNPDLHE
+666 GVPNFTAANPDL
-680 DTADVDSRFVYDAT
+680 DSTADVGSRFEYAGVIDQAKQT
-694 IKTEGDDEIIE
+694 ISVD
-705 VKVPWSVYAQW
+705 VPWSVYAQW
-716 KLDETFE
+716 ELDEYFKAIAE
-723 ALATAAEGANAKVFF
+723 AVEDSNALIYFQAANGNYVPLNNAGTANSTDVVKTTTPGTNWRLYDGAQI
-738 VSGNGDLVLELNPD
+738 LVL
-752 GAPSVKDD
+752 
-760 VRNQIVLNN
+760 
-769 NWTLY
+769 
-774 HGAKIIVMS
+774 S
-783 EQLWV
+783 EQMWV
-788 NLQNVDTN
+788 DMTEDRQFTPAAN
-796 GDGVGDTDIFVEEQN
+796 GQLVITGDTWTDDIADEPDNKGLYTIYDLDIAQAE
-811 APNDGMK
+811 
-818 YLSMANWNTYS
+818 ANS
-829 TRSDMGNFTEY
+829 G
-840 TLEIVQDTAGTN
+840 
-852 NELKDLKLVDG
+852 NELKDVRLVDG
-863 TGWTAPLSII
+863 TGWTAPLSIN
-873 TRGEAGRIEGSVPYA
+873 TKSGSGYIEGEIPYA
-888 LTSDI
+888 LTSDLH
-893 TDRKTWNPV
+893 DPKTWNPV
-902 YLEYN
+902 FLEYN
-907 TSPYAFVLGVENVN
+907 TSPYAFVLGVDNVGATQPAYTPYATN
-921 DTEPSYIEYGTGTWP
+921 PAGGSY
-936 NNVSRPWYDDNEDN
+936 N
-950 YKVPTSGTEK
+950 VPTAGTNR
-960 NGVFVDMADYLAL
+960 NGVFIDIADYLEK
-973 YDNNYDLALAH
+973 YDNNYDLAIDA
-984 YFTDG
+984 YYTDG
-989 NPFFLIDRNGDVYIY
+989 NPFFLIDR
-1004 NGTDDGNNDP
+1004 DGNVHVYNCTDP
-1014 TDDVLT
+1014 HATPILAADDIT
-1020 LNQALEENRIAV
+1020 LNSVAMNYLAV
-1032 AAEDGTPY
+1032 SAEDGSPY
-1040 TQYVI
+1040 QQYQFH
-1045 DLDVDPANN
+1045 LDVAAANQ
-1054 GTEVTSFY
+1054 GTEVSSFY

-1067 TRKGVID
+1067 SRRGVID
-1074 DTNKTITVTLPY
+1074 NTAKTITVTLPY

-1094 PNYTVSEGAI
+1094 PNFEVSTGAI
-1104 VIIDDPELQGKPL
+1104 VTIDDPELQGKPL

-1147 RVQIEERFSDVAPG
+1147 RVEIEAQFSDVKPSDWFYG
-1161 AWYYDNVMDAVA
+1161 NVMDAAA
-1173 NEYVSGYPED
+1173 NGYVSGMGD
-1183 GTFKPGNSVTRAE
+1183 GTFNPKGATTRAQ

-1217 KDVAADQWYAGAIT
+1217 KDVPADQWYAGAIT
-1231 FCADN
+1231 YCFDN
-1236 GIISGYD
+1236 DIISGYD
-1243 DGTFQPGKTISR
+1243 DGTFQPDKTITR
-1255 QEVASILKNAFNLT
+1255 QEAASILKNAFNLT

-1288 NVYAVKHSGLMKGY
+1288 NVYAVKHSGLMKG
-1302 EEDGTFRPNGLMTRA
+1302 DADTGNFRPTSTIIRA

>member
-20 VVAMIPLS
+20 VVAMIPLG

-64 NLSQNITLTVLAGD
+64 NLSQNIELTVLAGT
-78 GNLVYYTN
+78 GNVVYYTN
-86 KATSATSDTL
+86 KATSATSDTR
-96 ATESQRGEW
+96 ARDNNDGTW
-105 EFTIFAADVAE
+105 TIEIVAADVAE
-116 YEDENGDIVIDFSVA
+116 YEDDNGDIVINFSVA

-140 DHTVVLTPVD
+140 DYTVALTPVD

-179 EHIYFT
+179 EDIYFT

-193 DGAQFRI
+193 AGAQFRI

-212 SFSHNGSLD
+212 RFSRGGSVD
-221 YYYTTEAATDK
+221 YYYTTEATTNK
-232 IVTDGNPSIMIQDE
+232 IVTDGNPVVNIQDG

-252 NNGSTKKYTLH
+252 NNNTKEYTLH
-263 ITPASGFTSFTTE
+263 ITPASGFTSFTTK

-291 VLLPYGYSWGKD
+291 VLLPYGYSWDKD
-303 TISVTPVFDLDYD
+303 TISVTPVFDLDHD

-339 DTGTTFETYLE
+339 ATGTTFETYLE
-350 QKDRDEDENDAV
+350 QKDREWYQDSTHGDAV

-368 NTEPL
+368 NTDPL

-401 SREYNVYFFEPY
+401 SRTYNVYFFEPFE
-413 YNQAAEI
+413 NQAAEI
-420 TELTI
+420 SELTI

-448 VSDLNNGDSYVEVA
+448 VSDLNNGASYVEVA

-471 DIPMQNVSFTEPTPA
+471 DIPMQNVSFTETTGP
-486 RARYAAFDTDDV
+486 RARYAAFDTASG

-513 GLTEEFY
+513 RLTEEFY

-592 YEDADGDNE
+592 YEAANGNNV

-606 GAEIGDAPYI
+606 GAEIENAPYI

-716 KLDETFE
+716 ELDETFE

-738 VSGNGDLVLELNPD
+738 VSGNGQYIVELDPD
-752 GAPSVKDD
+752 GAPSIKED
-760 VRNQIVLNN
+760 VGNQIVQND

-788 NLQNVDTN
+788 NLQNADTDNN
-796 GDGVGDTDIFVEEQN
+796 GIGDT
-811 APNDGMK
+811 
-818 YLSMANWNTYS
+818 YLYDNPPASELKWMGIAKWNTWS
-829 TRSDMGNFTEY
+829 AESDMGNFTEY
-840 TLEIVQDTAGTN
+840 KLEIVQDTAGTN

-893 TDRKTWNPV
+893 DDPKTWNPV

-907 TSPYAFVLGVENVN
+907 TSPYAFVLGVEDV
-921 DTEPSYIEYGTGTWP
+921 DATEPSYIEYGTWP
-936 NNVSRPWYDDNEDN
+936 NNMSRPWFDDNEDN
-950 YKVPTSGTEK
+950 YKVPTSGTDK

-1004 NGTDDGNNDP
+1004 NGTDNGNNDP

-1067 TRKGVID
+1067 TRNGVID

-1147 RVQIEERFSDVAPG
+1147 RVQIEEQFSDVSPDD
-1161 AWYYDNVMDAVA
+1161 WFYDNVMDAAA
-1173 NEYVSGYPED
+1173 NGYVSGMGD
-1183 GTFKPGNSVTRAE
+1183 GTFNPKGATTRAQ

-1217 KDVAADQWYAGAIT
+1217 KDVPADQWYAGAIT
-1231 FCADN
+1231 YCFDN
-1236 GIISGYD
+1236 DIISGYD
-1243 DGTFQPGKTISR
+1243 DGTFQPEKTITR
-1255 QEVASILKNAFNLT
+1255 QEAASILKNAFNLT

-1288 NVYAVKHSGLMKGY
+1288 NVYAVKHSGLMKG
-1302 EEDGTFRPNGLMTRA
+1302 DADTGNFRPTSTIIRA

>member
-64 NLSQNITLTVLAGD
+64 NLSQNIGLTVLAGD
-78 GNLVYYTN
+78 GNTVYYTN
-86 KATSATSDTL
+86 KATSATSDTR
-96 ATESQRGEW
+96 AEDNGNGTW
-105 EFTIFAADVAE
+105 TIDIDAADVAE
-116 YEDENGDIVIDFSVA
+116 YEDDNGDIVINFSVA

-140 DHTVVLTPVD
+140 DYTVALTPVD

-179 EHIYFT
+179 EDIYFT

-212 SFSHNGSLD
+212 RFSRGDSLD

-263 ITPASGFTSFTTE
+263 ITPASGFTSFTTK

-291 VLLPYGYSWGKD
+291 VLLPYGYSWDKD
-303 TISVTPVFDLDYD
+303 TISVTPVFDLDHE
-316 RATASWTSGTPI
+316 RATATWTSGTPI
-328 TVDTDDVIVGG
+328 TVDTADVIVGG

-350 QKDRDEDENDAV
+350 QKDRDEDDAV

-448 VSDLNNGDSYVEVA
+448 VSDLNNGASYVDVD
-462 MVASNGATV
+462 MTASNGATV
-471 DIPMQNVSFTEPTPA
+471 DIPLQDVSFTEDTEA
-486 RARYAAFDTDDV
+486 RAQYAAFDTDDV

-592 YEDADGDNE
+592 YEDADGDNV

-616 PDPNATELTATP
+616 PNPNATELTATP

-666 GVPDFANRNPDLHE
+666 GVPDFANRDPDLHE

-716 KLDETFE
+716 KLNETFE

-738 VSGNGDLVLELNPD
+738 VSGNGQHIVELDPD
-752 GAPSVKDD
+752 GAPSVKEDD
-760 VRNQIVLNN
+760 RNQIVQDN

-788 NLQNVDTN
+788 NLQNADTDNN
-796 GDGVGDTDIFVEEQN
+796 GIGDT
-811 APNDGMK
+811 
-818 YLSMANWNTYS
+818 YLYDNPPASELKWMGIAKWNTWS
-829 TRSDMGNFTEY
+829 AESDMGNFTEY

-893 TDRKTWNPV
+893 TDPKTWNPV

-907 TSPYAFVLGVENVN
+907 TSPYAFVLGVEDVD
-921 DTEPSYIEYGTGTWP
+921 DTEPSYIEYGTLP
-936 NNVSRPWYDDNEDN
+936 NNMSRPWFDDNEDN

-1004 NGTDDGNNDP
+1004 NGTNDGNNDP

-1067 TRKGVID
+1067 TRNGVID

-1147 RVQIEERFSDVAPG
+1147 RVQIEERFSDVSPDD
-1161 AWYYDNVMDAVA
+1161 WFYDNVMGAAA
-1173 NEYVSGYPED
+1173 NGYVSGYGD
-1183 GTFKPGNSVTRAE
+1183 GTFGPTRSITRAE
-1196 FASMIA
+1196 FAAMIA

-1217 KDVAADQWYAGAIT
+1217 KDVPADQWYAGVIT
-1231 FCADN
+1231 YCFDN
-1236 GIISGYD
+1236 DIISGYD
-1243 DGTFQPGKTISR
+1243 DGTFQPEKTITR
-1255 QEVASILKNAFNLT
+1255 QEAASILKNAFNLT

-1288 NVYAVKHSGLMKGY
+1288 NVYAVKHSGLMKGDA
-1302 EEDGTFRPNGLMTRA
+1302 DGNFRPTDTMTRA
-1317 EAASILMNANRAGLI
+1317 EAASIFMNANRAGLI